1 MIKFKMFNYVSQQ
14 TRYIIERRGWVEMI
28 NASYKCTAKKLVL
41 RYANLNLG
49 SIIKVTG
56 FFLTWS
62 NNIT

>member
-28 NASYKCTAKKLVL
+28 NASYKCTAL

-49 SIIKVTG
+49 SIMKVTG

-62 NNIT
+62 K

>member
-1 MIKFKMFNYVSQQ
+1 
-14 TRYIIERRGWVEMI
+14 MI
-28 NASYKCTAKKLVL
+28 NASYTCAAKKLVL

-49 SIIKVTG
+49 SIMKVTG